1 MLERKVKEV
10 FLAAKNDNTL
20 PTYDK
25 SLFDNF
31 YDNVIRHDGIL
42 TEEDSEILKRAKE
55 FFGENFVKV
64 VD

>member
-1 MLERKVKEV
+1 
-10 FLAAKNDNTL
+10 
-20 PTYDK
+20 
-25 SLFDNF
+25 
-31 YDNVIRHDGIL
+31 VIRHDGIL